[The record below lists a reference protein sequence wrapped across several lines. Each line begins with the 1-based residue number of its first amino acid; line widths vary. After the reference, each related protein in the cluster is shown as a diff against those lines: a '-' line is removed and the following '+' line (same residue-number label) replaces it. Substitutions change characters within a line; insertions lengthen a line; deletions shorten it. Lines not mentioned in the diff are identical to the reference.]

1 MDLNAIR
8 KRLGQLQTTN
18 NRTSSLWKPQP
29 GKTQIRVVP
38 YEFNKDNPF
47 IELFFHYNLNNRSY
61 LSPISFGRPDPIE
74 EFAQKLK
81 GSGNKEDYQLSKK
94 LEAKMRTFAPVIVR
108 GEESQGVK
116 FWGFGKTVYQ
126 ELLSIIADPD
136 YGDITDPKN
145 GRDVTLEF
153 KTAEETGASFPST
166 SIRVKPNQTPITEDS
181 NVLERI
187 KETQKE
193 ITDIYQELS
202 YEELTN
208 VLNEWLNPDEE
219 STEETS
225 VKEQPKSENEFDKKL
240 AEDKAKKESANKVQD
255 ASQQFDDLF
264 NN

>member
-81 GSGNKEDYQLSKK
+81 ASGNKEDYQLSKK

-108 GEESQGVK
+108 GEESQGVR

-136 YGDITDPKN
+136 YGDITDPVN
-145 GRDVTLEF
+145 GRDVVSDDPTILE
-153 KTAEETGASFPST
+153 KVKSSQKD
-166 SIRVKPNQTPITEDS
+166 IR
-181 NVLERI
+181 
-187 KETQKE
+187 
-193 ITDIYQELS
+193 DIYQEQS
-202 YEELTN
+202 YEDLTN
-208 VLNEWLNPDEE
+208 VLNEWLNPSEDSSTE
-219 STEETS
+219 STPQQATETS
-225 VKEQPKSENEFDKKL
+225 TSTMETKKVKDTSEAFD
-240 AEDKAKKESANKVQD
+240 E
-255 ASQQFDDLF
+255 LF
-264 NN
+264 NS

>member
-81 GSGNKEDYQLSKK
+81 ASGNKEDYQLSKN

-136 YGDITDPKN
+136 YGDISDPVN
-145 GRDVTLEF
+145 GRDVSVEF
-153 KTAEETGASFPST
+153 ISAEESGASFPKT
-166 SIRVKPNQTPITEDS
+166 NIRVKPNQTPISDEPS
-181 NVLERI
+181 VLE
-187 KETQKE
+187 KVKTSQKD
-193 ITDIYQELS
+193 ITEIYQEQS
-202 YEELTN
+202 YEDLTN
-208 VLNEWLNPDEE
+208 VLNEWLNPSED
-219 STEETS
+219 STEEEEVKQESVSTS
-225 VKEQPKSENEFDKKL
+225 DLGTSKVKDTSEAFD
-240 AEDKAKKESANKVQD
+240 E
-255 ASQQFDDLF
+255 LF
-264 NN
+264 NS

>member
-29 GKTQIRVVP
+29 GKTQIRIVP
-38 YEFNKDNPF
+38 YAFNKDNPF

-81 GSGNKEDYQLSKK
+81 ASGNKEDYQLSKK

-136 YGDITDPKN
+136 YGDITDPVN
-145 GRDVTLEF
+145 GRDVSVEF
-153 KTAEETGASFPST
+153 ISAEESGASFPKT
-166 SIRVKPNQTPITEDS
+166 NIRVKPNQTPISDEPS
-181 NVLERI
+181 VLELV
-187 KETQKE
+187 KTSQKD
-193 ITDIYQELS
+193 ITEIYQEQS
-202 YEELTN
+202 YDDLTN
-208 VLNEWLNPDEE
+208 VLNEWLNPSED
-219 STEETS
+219 STEEEEVKQETTS
-225 VKEQPKSENEFDKKL
+225 TSDLATSKVKDTSEAFD
-240 AEDKAKKESANKVQD
+240 E
-255 ASQQFDDLF
+255 LF
-264 NN
+264 NS

>member
-108 GEESQGVK
+108 GEESQGVR

-136 YGDITDPKN
+136 YGDITDPVN
-145 GRDVTLEF
+145 GRDVVVEF
-153 KTAEETGASFPST
+153 ISAEESGASFPT
-166 SIRVKPNQTPITEDS
+166 TKIRVKPNQTPISDDPAILE
-181 NVLERI
+181 NV
-187 KETQKE
+187 KSSQKD
-193 ITDIYQELS
+193 IRDIYQEQS
-202 YEELTN
+202 YDDLTN
-208 VLNEWLNPDEE
+208 VLNEWLNPSDDSSTEE
-219 STEETS
+219 STPQQAADTSTMETKK
-225 VKEQPKSENEFDKKL
+225 VKDTSEAFD
-240 AEDKAKKESANKVQD
+240 E
-255 ASQQFDDLF
+255 LF
-264 NN
+264 NS

>member
-108 GEESQGVK
+108 GEENEGVR

-136 YGDITDPKN
+136 YGDITDAVN
-145 GRDVTLEF
+145 GRDIVVEF
-153 KTAEETGASFPST
+153 ISAEETGASYPT
-166 SIRVKPNQTPITEDS
+166 TKIRVKPNQTPVSDDPTI
-181 NVLERI
+181 LE
-187 KETQKE
+187 KVKSSQKD
-193 ITDIYQELS
+193 IRDIYQELS

-208 VLNEWLNPDEE
+208 VLNEWLNPSEDSSSDEP
-219 STEETS
+219 STQS
-225 VKEQPKSENEFDKKL
+225 QSFEQN
-240 AEDKAKKESANKVQD
+240 KAKDTSEA
-255 ASQQFDDLF
+255 FDELF
-264 NN
+264 NS

>member
-18 NRTSSLWKPQP
+18 TRTSSLWKPQP
-29 GKTQIRVVP
+29 GKTQIRIVP
-38 YEFNKDNPF
+38 YAFNKDNPF

-108 GEESQGVK
+108 GEENEGVR

-136 YGDITDPKN
+136 YGDITDAVN
-145 GRDVTLEF
+145 GRDVVVEF
-153 KTAEETGASFPST
+153 ISAEETGASYPT
-166 SIRVKPNQTPITEDS
+166 TKIRVKPNQTPISDDPTI
-181 NVLERI
+181 LE
-187 KETQKE
+187 KVKSSQKD
-193 ITDIYQELS
+193 IRDIYQEQS
-202 YEELTN
+202 YDDLTN
-208 VLNEWLNPDEE
+208 VLNEWLNPSEDSSSDET
-219 STEETS
+219 TETQS
-225 VKEQPKSENEFDKKL
+225 QSFEQN
-240 AEDKAKKESANKVQD
+240 KAKDTSEA
-255 ASQQFDDLF
+255 FDELF
-264 NN
+264 NS